1 MKYTLDIFIRTILK
15 NSILSLFILFVV
27 LLGLFP
33 GISNFQLD
41 ASSDSLVLENDPD
54 LKTYREMGNLFS
66 DSDFL
71 IVTLRPNDGIFNIKI
86 QKAWE
91 NAVEKKI
98 LDYTKEIYVKGE
110 VLYIK
115 VSNPILKQEI
125 LYSKQKVIN
134 LINEEL
140 EKDLIKKIVL
150 K

>member
-1 MKYTLDIFIRTILK
+1 MKRNYKLK
-15 NSILSLFILFVV
+15 PIKNIIENFVEQKSIS
-27 LLGLFP
+27 
-33 GISNFQLD
+33 
-41 ASSDSLVLENDPD
+41 
-54 LKTYREMGNLFS
+54 
-66 DSDFL
+66 
-71 IVTLRPNDGIFNIKI
+71 DGIFNVKV

-98 LDYTKEIYVKGE
+98 LDYTKEIYVKDE

>member
-1 MKYTLDIFIRTILK
+1 MKRNYKLK
-15 NSILSLFILFVV
+15 PIKNIIENFVEQKSIS
-27 LLGLFP
+27 
-33 GISNFQLD
+33 
-41 ASSDSLVLENDPD
+41 
-54 LKTYREMGNLFS
+54 
-66 DSDFL
+66 
-71 IVTLRPNDGIFNIKI
+71 DGIFNVKV

-134 LINEEL
+134 LINREL

>member
-1 MKYTLDIFIRTILK
+1 MKRNYKLNPIK
-15 NSILSLFILFVV
+15 NIIENFVEQKSIS
-27 LLGLFP
+27 
-33 GISNFQLD
+33 
-41 ASSDSLVLENDPD
+41 
-54 LKTYREMGNLFS
+54 
-66 DSDFL
+66 
-71 IVTLRPNDGIFNIKI
+71 DGIFNVKV

>member
-1 MKYTLDIFIRTILK
+1 MKRNYKLK
-15 NSILSLFILFVV
+15 PIKNIIESFVEQDSIS
-27 LLGLFP
+27 
-33 GISNFQLD
+33 
-41 ASSDSLVLENDPD
+41 
-54 LKTYREMGNLFS
+54 
-66 DSDFL
+66 
-71 IVTLRPNDGIFNIKI
+71 DGIFNIKI

-110 VLYIK
+110 ILYIK
-115 VSNPILKQEI
+115 VSNPILKHEI

>member
-1 MKYTLDIFIRTILK
+1 MKRNYKLK
-15 NSILSLFILFVV
+15 PIKNIIENFVEQKSIS
-27 LLGLFP
+27 
-33 GISNFQLD
+33 
-41 ASSDSLVLENDPD
+41 
-54 LKTYREMGNLFS
+54 
-66 DSDFL
+66 
-71 IVTLRPNDGIFNIKI
+71 DGIFNVKV

-115 VSNPILKQEI
+115 VSNPILKEEI

>member
-1 MKYTLDIFIRTILK
+1 MKRNYK
-15 NSILSLFILFVV
+15 
-27 LLGLFP
+27 
-33 GISNFQLD
+33 
-41 ASSDSLVLENDPD
+41 
-54 LKTYREMGNLFS
+54 LKTIKNIIENFVEQKS
-66 DSDFL
+66 IS
-71 IVTLRPNDGIFNIKI
+71 DGIFNVKV

-98 LDYTKEIYVKGE
+98 LDYTKEIYVKGDI
-110 VLYIK
+110 LYIK

-125 LYSKQKVIN
+125 LYSRQKVIN

>member
-1 MKYTLDIFIRTILK
+1 MKRNYKLK
-15 NSILSLFILFVV
+15 PIKNIIENFVEQKSIS
-27 LLGLFP
+27 
-33 GISNFQLD
+33 
-41 ASSDSLVLENDPD
+41 
-54 LKTYREMGNLFS
+54 
-66 DSDFL
+66 
-71 IVTLRPNDGIFNIKI
+71 DGIFNVKV

-140 EKDLIKKIVL
+140 EKDLIKKNEL

>member
-1 MKYTLDIFIRTILK
+1 MKRNYKLK
-15 NSILSLFILFVV
+15 PIKNIIENFVEQKSIS
-27 LLGLFP
+27 
-33 GISNFQLD
+33 
-41 ASSDSLVLENDPD
+41 
-54 LKTYREMGNLFS
+54 
-66 DSDFL
+66 
-71 IVTLRPNDGIFNIKI
+71 DGIFNVKV

-125 LYSKQKVIN
+125 LYSTQKVIN

>member
-1 MKYTLDIFIRTILK
+1 M
-15 NSILSLFILFVV
+15 
-27 LLGLFP
+27 
-33 GISNFQLD
+33 
-41 ASSDSLVLENDPD
+41 E
-54 LKTYREMGNLFS
+54 FS
-66 DSDFL
+66 M
-71 IVTLRPNDGIFNIKI
+71 LRFKKRG
-86 QKAWE
+86 

-110 VLYIK
+110 VLFIK

>member
-1 MKYTLDIFIRTILK
+1 MKRNYKLK
-15 NSILSLFILFVV
+15 PIKNIIENFVEQKSIS
-27 LLGLFP
+27 
-33 GISNFQLD
+33 
-41 ASSDSLVLENDPD
+41 
-54 LKTYREMGNLFS
+54 
-66 DSDFL
+66 
-71 IVTLRPNDGIFNIKI
+71 DGIFNVKV

-140 EKDLIKKIVL
+140 GKDLIKKIVL

>member
-1 MKYTLDIFIRTILK
+1 MKRNYKLK
-15 NSILSLFILFVV
+15 PIKNIIENFVEQKI
-27 LLGLFP
+27 
-33 GISNFQLD
+33 IS
-41 ASSDSLVLENDPD
+41 
-54 LKTYREMGNLFS
+54 
-66 DSDFL
+66 
-71 IVTLRPNDGIFNIKI
+71 DGIFNVKV

-140 EKDLIKKIVL
+140 EKDLIKKIIL

>member
-1 MKYTLDIFIRTILK
+1 MKRNYKLK
-15 NSILSLFILFVV
+15 PIKNIIENFVEQNSIS
-27 LLGLFP
+27 
-33 GISNFQLD
+33 
-41 ASSDSLVLENDPD
+41 
-54 LKTYREMGNLFS
+54 
-66 DSDFL
+66 
-71 IVTLRPNDGIFNIKI
+71 DGIFYVKV

>member
-1 MKYTLDIFIRTILK
+1 MKRNYKLK
-15 NSILSLFILFVV
+15 SIKNIIENFVEQKS
-27 LLGLFP
+27 
-33 GISNFQLD
+33 IS
-41 ASSDSLVLENDPD
+41 
-54 LKTYREMGNLFS
+54 
-66 DSDFL
+66 
-71 IVTLRPNDGIFNIKI
+71 DGIFNVKV

>member
-1 MKYTLDIFIRTILK
+1 MKRNYKLK
-15 NSILSLFILFVV
+15 PIKNIIENFVEQKSIS
-27 LLGLFP
+27 
-33 GISNFQLD
+33 
-41 ASSDSLVLENDPD
+41 
-54 LKTYREMGNLFS
+54 
-66 DSDFL
+66 
-71 IVTLRPNDGIFNIKI
+71 DGIFNVKV

-125 LYSKQKVIN
+125 LYSRQKVIN

>member
-1 MKYTLDIFIRTILK
+1 M
-15 NSILSLFILFVV
+15 N
-27 LLGLFP
+27 
-33 GISNFQLD
+33 
-41 ASSDSLVLENDPD
+41 
-54 LKTYREMGNLFS
+54 
-66 DSDFL
+66 
-71 IVTLRPNDGIFNIKI
+71 FNIKI

-98 LDYTKEIYVKGE
+98 LDYTKEIYVKGDI
-110 VLYIK
+110 LYIK

-125 LYSKQKVIN
+125 LYSRQKVIN

>member
-1 MKYTLDIFIRTILK
+1 MKRNYKLK
-15 NSILSLFILFVV
+15 PIKNIIESFVEQDSIS
-27 LLGLFP
+27 
-33 GISNFQLD
+33 
-41 ASSDSLVLENDPD
+41 
-54 LKTYREMGNLFS
+54 
-66 DSDFL
+66 
-71 IVTLRPNDGIFNIKI
+71 DGIFNIKI

-98 LDYTKEIYVKGE
+98 LDYTKEIYVKGDI
-110 VLYIK
+110 LYIK

-140 EKDLIKKIVL
+140 EKYLIKKIVL

>member
-1 MKYTLDIFIRTILK
+1 MKRNYKLK
-15 NSILSLFILFVV
+15 PIKNIIESFVEQASIS
-27 LLGLFP
+27 
-33 GISNFQLD
+33 
-41 ASSDSLVLENDPD
+41 
-54 LKTYREMGNLFS
+54 
-66 DSDFL
+66 
-71 IVTLRPNDGIFNIKI
+71 DGIFNIKI

-98 LDYTKEIYVKGE
+98 LDYTKEIYVKGDI
-110 VLYIK
+110 LYIK

-125 LYSKQKVIN
+125 LYSRQKVIN

>member
-1 MKYTLDIFIRTILK
+1 MKRNYKLK
-15 NSILSLFILFVV
+15 PIKNIIENFVEQKSIS
-27 LLGLFP
+27 
-33 GISNFQLD
+33 
-41 ASSDSLVLENDPD
+41 
-54 LKTYREMGNLFS
+54 
-66 DSDFL
+66 
-71 IVTLRPNDGIFNIKI
+71 DGIFNVKVH
-86 QKAWE
+86 KAWE

-98 LDYTKEIYVKGE
+98 LDYTKEIFVKGE

>member
-1 MKYTLDIFIRTILK
+1 MKRNYKLK
-15 NSILSLFILFVV
+15 PIKNIIENFVEQKSIS
-27 LLGLFP
+27 
-33 GISNFQLD
+33 
-41 ASSDSLVLENDPD
+41 
-54 LKTYREMGNLFS
+54 
-66 DSDFL
+66 
-71 IVTLRPNDGIFNIKI
+71 DGIFNIKV

-98 LDYTKEIYVKGE
+98 LDYTNEIYVKGE

>member
-1 MKYTLDIFIRTILK
+1 MKRNYKLK
-15 NSILSLFILFVV
+15 PIKNIIENFVEQKSIS
-27 LLGLFP
+27 
-33 GISNFQLD
+33 
-41 ASSDSLVLENDPD
+41 
-54 LKTYREMGNLFS
+54 
-66 DSDFL
+66 
-71 IVTLRPNDGIFNIKI
+71 DGIFNVKI

>member
-1 MKYTLDIFIRTILK
+1 MKRNYKLK
-15 NSILSLFILFVV
+15 PIKNIIENFVEQKSIS
-27 LLGLFP
+27 
-33 GISNFQLD
+33 
-41 ASSDSLVLENDPD
+41 
-54 LKTYREMGNLFS
+54 
-66 DSDFL
+66 
-71 IVTLRPNDGIFNIKI
+71 DGIFNIKV

-140 EKDLIKKIVL
+140 EKDLIKKIIL

>member
-1 MKYTLDIFIRTILK
+1 MKRNYKLK
-15 NSILSLFILFVV
+15 PIKNIIENFVEQKSIS
-27 LLGLFP
+27 
-33 GISNFQLD
+33 
-41 ASSDSLVLENDPD
+41 
-54 LKTYREMGNLFS
+54 
-66 DSDFL
+66 
-71 IVTLRPNDGIFNIKI
+71 DGIFNVKV
-86 QKAWE
+86 QKAWK

-98 LDYTKEIYVKGE
+98 LAYTKEIYVKGE

>member
-1 MKYTLDIFIRTILK
+1 MKRNYKLK
-15 NSILSLFILFVV
+15 PIKNIIESFVEQDSIS
-27 LLGLFP
+27 
-33 GISNFQLD
+33 
-41 ASSDSLVLENDPD
+41 
-54 LKTYREMGNLFS
+54 
-66 DSDFL
+66 
-71 IVTLRPNDGIFNIKI
+71 DGIFNIKI

-110 VLYIK
+110 ILYIK